1 MPRLPPLRM
10 PDAPLHLI
18 RPEVRAERAYRV
30 PTEADAPAKL
40 DQNESP
46 FDVPEALK
54 QAVADRFCASDWNR
68 YPDDRPHRLIAA
80 LADRLGHPVEGIIVG
95 RGSNEITH
103 TLGLCFLGHDVPVVL
118 PHPMFALYGSVARMH
133 GARILAVDPGPDFSH
148 DPATIL
154 AAAQESGAALTV
166 VTTPNNPTGQ
176 VLPFEGL
183 ERLVAEA
190 PGIVLVDE
198 AYHEFV
204 HGPSSLDLLS
214 RYPNLLVMRTFSK
227 AMGLA
232 GLRLGILLGDP
243 ALIQE
248 IEKARLPFL
257 VDRFSE
263 DVALELMERPELVA
277 ERVAVL
283 TAERKQMRHALAD
296 QDGVE
301 TLPGAANFFLMRT
314 PLACAELRDRLAE
327 HGVRIRDVSGY
338 PALAATDEQPG
349 WVRVS
354 VGTPTENQA
363 FLDAVQQ
370 VLATAA
376 LPETPG

>member
-1 MPRLPPLRM
+1 MS
-10 PDAPLHLI
+10 DAPLHLI
-18 RPEVRAERAYRV
+18 RPEIRAERAYRV

-54 QAVADRFCASDWNR
+54 HAVAERFCASDWNR
-68 YPDDRPHRLIAA
+68 YPDDRPHRLVAA
-80 LADRLGHPVEGIIVG
+80 LAAQLGHPAEGIIVG

-103 TLGLCFLGHDVPVVL
+103 TLGLCFLGRDVPVVL

-133 GARILAVDPGPDFSH
+133 GARIVSVDPESDFSH
-148 DPATIL
+148 DPAAIL
-154 AAAQESGAALTV
+154 AAAQEANAALTI

-176 VLPFEGL
+176 VLPFEGI

-190 PGIVLVDE
+190 PGVVLVDE

-204 HGPSSLDLLS
+204 QGPSAVDLIAQ
-214 RYPNLLVMRTFSK
+214 YPNLLVMRTFSK

-232 GLRLGILLGDP
+232 GLRLGILLGQP

-263 DVALELMERPELVA
+263 AVALELMKRPELVT

-283 TAERKQMRHALAD
+283 TAEREGMLRALAD
-296 QDGVE
+296 VDGIE
-301 TLPGAANFFLMRT
+301 TCPGAANFFLMRT
-314 PLACAELRDRLAE
+314 PLVCSVLRERLAE
-327 HGVRIRDVSGY
+327 QGVRIRDVSGY
-338 PALAATDEQPG
+338 PALAATAEQPG

-363 FLDAVQQ
+363 FLVAVQQ

-376 LPETPG
+376 LHEPTG

>member
-1 MPRLPPLRM
+1 M

-54 QAVADRFCASDWNR
+54 QAVAERFCASDWNR

-80 LADRLGHPVEGIIVG
+80 LADQLGHPADGIIVG

-103 TLGLCFLGHDVPVVL
+103 TLGLCFLGHEVPVVL
-118 PHPMFALYGSVARMH
+118 PHPMFALYASVARMH
-133 GARILAVDPGPDFSH
+133 GARIISVDPEPDFSH

-154 AAAQESGAALTV
+154 AAAQESNAALSI

-183 ERLVAEA
+183 ERLIAQA
-190 PGIVLVDE
+190 PGAVLVDE

-204 HGPSSLDLLS
+204 PGPSAVDLLGQ
-214 RYPNLLVMRTFSK
+214 YPNLLIMRTFSK

-263 DVALELMERPELVA
+263 AVALELMERPDLVT

-283 TAERKQMRHALAD
+283 TAERNRMLHALAD
-296 QDGVE
+296 QEGIE
-301 TLPGAANFFLMRT
+301 ALPGAANFFLMRT
-314 PLACAELRDRLAE
+314 PLACIELRDQLAE

-354 VGTPTENQA
+354 VGTPVENQA

-370 VLATAA
+370 VLTTASLHESA
-376 LPETPG
+376 G

>member
-1 MPRLPPLRM
+1 M

-46 FDVPEALK
+46 FDVPKALK
-54 QAVADRFCASDWNR
+54 QAVAARFCASDWNR

-103 TLGLCFLGHDVPVVL
+103 TLGLCFLGHGVPVVL
-118 PHPMFALYGSVARMH
+118 PHPMFALYASVARMH
-133 GARILAVDPGPDFSH
+133 GARIVSVDPESDFSH
-148 DPATIL
+148 DPAAIL
-154 AAAQESGAALTV
+154 AAAQESSAALII

-176 VLPFEGL
+176 VLSFEGI

-190 PGIVLVDE
+190 PGAVLVDE

-204 HGPSSLDLLS
+204 PGASAVDLLAQ
-214 RYPNLLVMRTFSK
+214 YPNLLVMRTFSK

-263 DVALELMERPELVA
+263 AVALVLLERPELVT

-283 TAERKQMRHALAD
+283 TAERKRVRHALAEM
-296 QDGVE
+296 DGIE
-301 TLPGAANFFLMRT
+301 TLPGDANFFLMRT
-314 PLACAELRDRLAE
+314 PLACSVLRERLAE
-327 HGVRIRDVSGY
+327 QGVRIRDVSGY
-338 PALAATDEQPG
+338 PALAATEEQPG

-354 VGTPTENQA
+354 VGTPAENQA
-363 FLDAVQQ
+363 FLVAVQQ
-370 VLATAA
+370 VLSTAA
-376 LPETPG
+376 LHETAG